1 LKKLI
6 AFALCVC
13 SATFN
18 AQATEDLYSIVSV
31 GYGRTEFNNDSTNDL
46 SYKLGLGWQV
56 DKQWYIEVGMQ
67 KFADESLPDIDTINP
82 QDDSLNIDASALF
95 VAALGKASG
104 NMGELFY
111 RIGVL
116 KTDIKGRQLIAANS
130 SCDLGTTL
138 NPPGADYSVCD
149 YDKGGIAGVIGLGFD
164 FFIGAKSMLRAE
176 IEYIKGQNDLVVS
189 AAYLGFRYNF

>member
-1 LKKLI
+1 LKKLM
-6 AFALCVC
+6 AFVLSVC
-13 SATFN
+13 SITFN

-31 GYGRTEFNNDSTNDL
+31 GYARTEFNADSTNDL

-56 DKQWYIEVGMQ
+56 DRQWYLEVGMQ
-67 KFADESLPDIDTINP
+67 KFADENLPDLAAINS
-82 QDDSLNIDASALF
+82 QSDSLNIDASALF

-104 NMGELFY
+104 NLGELFY

-130 SCDLGTTL
+130 NCSIGTTL
-138 NPPGADYSVCD
+138 VPPIADYSVCD

-164 FFIGAKSMLRAE
+164 FFIGVKSMLRAE

>member
-18 AQATEDLYSIVSV
+18 VQATEDLYSIVSV

-67 KFADESLPDIDTINP
+67 KFADEPLPDIDIINP
-82 QDDSLNIDASALF
+82 QEDSLNIDASALF

-138 NPPGADYSVCD
+138 NPPGAAYSVCD

-164 FFIGAKSMLRAE
+164 FFIGTKSMLRAE